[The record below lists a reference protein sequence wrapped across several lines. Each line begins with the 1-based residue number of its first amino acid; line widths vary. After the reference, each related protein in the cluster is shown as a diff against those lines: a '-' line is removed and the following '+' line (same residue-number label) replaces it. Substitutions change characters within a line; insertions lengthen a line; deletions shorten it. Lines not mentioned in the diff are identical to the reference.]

1 MKKVGWRN
9 TILIN
14 IGLILIFPLTFNK
27 EQIVMFAVISAL
39 MAFRNYQFLPMVKSL
54 GENGYSER
62 LKEYY
67 GNARGFD
74 FWVPALIKFVV
85 IFLIGLFIITS
96 KAVDKNN
103 QTWFVPAIGQGLIFY
118 AGFFLVIEIW
128 TRKALLKN
136 NEAA

>member
-14 IGLILIFPLTFNK
+14 VGIVLMFPFIFN
-27 EQIVMFAVISAL
+27 EQQVVMFAVISAL

-54 GENGYSER
+54 GENGYSGR

-67 GNARGFD
+67 LNISKFD
-74 FWVPALIKFVV
+74 FWVPALIKVVV
-85 IFLIGLFIITS
+85 IILIGLFVITS

-103 QTWFVPAIGQGLIFY
+103 QVWFAHSIGQGLVFY
-118 AGFFLVIEIW
+118 AVFLLVIEVW
-128 TRKALLKN
+128 NRKALLKAN
-136 NEAA
+136 KDL